1 MAAHPAF
8 PTGSMGPP
16 FRSPHPR
23 VLIAGGGIAGLEL
36 VLALR
41 KLAGRRVEM
50 EVLAPGAD
58 FVYRPLLVAEPFG
71 IGTAHRV
78 PLETILRNEDV
89 AHRQGELASVQAGL
103 HEVTTGAGERL
114 RYDAL
119 VLAMGARPVPALEG
133 ALTFAGPQE
142 VEPLGELVQRAERG
156 ELRRLVFALPRQA
169 RAWPLPLYEL
179 ALMTAT
185 RAGGAEITL
194 VTPERAPLEL
204 FGSAAS
210 GAVRARLDLAGVEVR
225 TGAAPVNVLEHGVLL
240 LDGGATIAADAVVAL
255 PRLEV
260 PRFPG
265 IPQGDAGFVRVDEHC
280 QVEGLADVYAAG
292 DVTDFPVKQ
301 GGFAAR
307 QAQTAAVAIAM
318 RAGAPVS
325 HETLDPVLRGVLL
338 SGERATY
345 LEAGEEASPA
355 PLWWPPTKI
364 ADSYLVPYLVSRFRL
379 AVDPEHA
386 GKLGDVVSSALAGR
400 VQPRTSR
407 LDR

>member
-1 MAAHPAF
+1 MAGDPAP

-16 FRSPHPR
+16 FDTPHPR
-23 VLIAGGGIAGLEL
+23 VLVAGGGIAGLEA

-41 KLAGRRVEM
+41 KLAGRRVEIDL
-50 EVLAPGAD
+50 LASVAE

-71 IGTAHRV
+71 LGTAHRV
-78 PLETILRNEDV
+78 PLDAILEHEGV
-89 AHRQGELASVQAGL
+89 AHRHGELASVQAGL
-103 HEVTTGAGERL
+103 HEVTTGSGERL

-119 VLAMGARPVPALEG
+119 VLATGARPVPALEG
-133 ALTFAGPQE
+133 ALTFGGPGD
-142 VEPLGELVQRAERG
+142 VKRLSELVERAGRG
-156 ELRRLVFALPRQA
+156 ELRRLVFALPRSA

-185 RAGGAEITL
+185 RAGDADIVL
-194 VTPERAPLEL
+194 VTPEPAPLEL
-204 FGSAAS
+204 FGSGAS
-210 GAVRARLDLAGVEVR
+210 GAVRERLERAGVELR
-225 TGAAPVNVLEHGVLL
+225 TRTAPVRFVDGELL
-240 LDGGATIAADAVVAL
+240 LDGGETIAADAVVAL

-265 IPQGDAGFVRVDEHC
+265 VPQSDAGFVRVDKHC
-280 QVEGLADVYAAG
+280 RVEGLTDVYAAG

-307 QAQTAAVAIAM
+307 QAQTAAVAIAT

-325 HETLDPVLRGVLL
+325 PETLDPVLRGVLL

-379 AVDPEHA
+379 SVDPEHA
-386 GKLGDVVSSALAGR
+386 GALGDVVSSALAGR
-400 VQPRTSR
+400 VQPRPAR